1 MARTR
6 VGDTNVYCV
15 GCFTWIATKRKEVLK
30 REGKKHL
37 KAVPLIAIEKG
48 CERCSTTHAIRLD
61 SDRPTVGGGVLSV
74 IVLAFVSIV

>member
-6 VGDTNVYCV
+6 VGDTNVYCD

-30 REGKKHL
+30 REEGKMHL
-37 KAVPLIAIEKG
+37 TAVPLIAIEKG
-48 CERCSTTHAIRLD
+48 CERCSTAHVIRLD
-61 SDRPTVGGGVLSV
+61 SDRPTVGGVLSV